1 MEFLLEGS
9 GYPDDG
15 NTALGVSL
23 QVGREPIAI
32 SIALLLSLTRRVL
45 SLHCCGLRG
54 DRGERVME
62 ERLWFE
68 VEVRGCYYIF
78 QFQQRR
84 KRGQS
89 SRTKKSSGYYL
100 FAF

>member
-68 VEVRGCYYIF
+68 VEVRGCYI
-78 QFQQRR
+78 FQQRR

-89 SRTKKSSGYYL
+89 SRTKKNSGYYL